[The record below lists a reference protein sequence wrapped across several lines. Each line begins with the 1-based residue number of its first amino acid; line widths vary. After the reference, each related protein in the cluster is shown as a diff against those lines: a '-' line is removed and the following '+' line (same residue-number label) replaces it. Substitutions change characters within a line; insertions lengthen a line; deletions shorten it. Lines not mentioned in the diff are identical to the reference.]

1 MTLYTIGFTATT
13 AESFFGRLAAAG
25 VTKVIDVRLNNVP
38 QLAGFAKRQD
48 LPYFLRALA
57 GIGYEHHPEFAPTQ
71 EILDAFKKQ
80 HGDWPEYESAFARLL
95 RKRHDGSVLD
105 AADLDGA
112 CLLCSEREPIHC
124 HRRLVAEYLAGRTPG
139 LSVVH
144 L

>member
-1 MTLYTIGFTATT
+1 MTLYTIGFTETT
-13 AESFFGRLAAAG
+13 AESFFARLAAAG
-25 VTKVIDVRLNNVP
+25 VTKVIDVRLNNVS

-57 GIGYEHHPEFAPTQ
+57 GIGYEHRPEFAPTQ

-80 HGDWPEYESAFARLL
+80 RGDWSAYEGAFTALL
-95 RKRHDGSVLD
+95 RDRGAESVVEPS
-105 AADLDGA
+105 DLDGA
-112 CLLCSEREPIHC
+112 CLLCSEREPVHC
-124 HRRLVAEYLAGRTPG
+124 HRRLVAEHLAALMPG

>member
-1 MTLYTIGFTATT
+1 VTLYTIGFTETT
-13 AESFFGRLAAAG
+13 AESFFARLAAAG
-25 VTKVIDVRLNNVP
+25 VTKVIDVRLNNVS

-57 GIGYEHHPEFAPTQ
+57 GIGYEHRPEFAPTQ

-80 HGDWPEYESAFARLL
+80 RGDWSEYEDAFSALL
-95 RKRHDGSVLD
+95 HDRCAGSVVTPS
-105 AADLDGA
+105 DLDGA

-124 HRRLVAEYLAGRTPG
+124 HRRLVAEPLAEMLPG